1 MDVKILS
8 FKYEFFFPNIWFPY
22 DDGTFTTTKKCLVE
36 NRKGRTFT
44 RTKSIQV
51 KIEKENKPSIHV
63 AYNI

>member
-22 DDGTFTTTKKCLVE
+22 DDGTFTATKKCLVE

-44 RTKSIQV
+44 RTKSIYLG
-51 KIEKENKPSIHV
+51 ENRKGK
-63 AYNI
+63 